1 MSTWQLLPFLLHRS
15 GLSPAGNVNA
25 KETMSW
31 PTSSPASLYVLMMV
45 MIVLSRDCSG
55 DDDDANSVS
64 HSSDISSTWPRGAQ
78 PRDPAKDQ
86 LWTQPTPASPAYLA
100 MHTLIPSSGVC
111 SSPFPFKCQKRTMI
125 DR

>member
-1 MSTWQLLPFLLHRS
+1 
-15 GLSPAGNVNA
+15 
-25 KETMSW
+25 MSW

-55 DDDDANSVS
+55 DGGDDDANSVS

-78 PRDPAKDQ
+78 PRDPAKDL

-100 MHTLIPSSGVC
+100 MHTLIPSSDIC
-111 SSPFPFKCQKRTMI
+111 SSPFPFKRQKRTMI